1 VRLGEEASMEHDEP
15 TLDRRGFLAYASVA
29 LSGLV
34 ALAATIV
41 GAVFA
46 VAPAVG
52 KRGASSLGAKWSPVP
67 GAKPDRA
74 AGPTAHRVRV
84 VADAGWAMSSAS
96 YAVFVDVKGDGTPA
110 AFSARCPHE
119 GCTVTYRGDDGEYVC
134 PCHASRWTRDGA
146 RVSGPTKRGL
156 DPLDVRTNEQ
166 GGLDVRYTTFALD
179 TPDRIELG

>member
-1 VRLGEEASMEHDEP
+1 MEHDDET

-29 LSGLV
+29 IGGVV
-34 ALAATIV
+34 ALAATIA

-46 VAPAVG
+46 LAPALG
-52 KRGASSLGAKWSPVP
+52 TRGARAHDANWSPIP

-84 VADAGWAMSSAS
+84 VTDAGWARSRAR
-96 YAVFVDVKGDGTPA
+96 YAVVVDLKVDGTPA

-166 GGLDVRYTTFALD
+166 GGLDVRYTTYALD
-179 TPDRIELG
+179 TPDRIEIG